1 MFYMA
6 NISLIPNNMTENQ
19 YVNALYALGCEN
31 VTTNRQRSNGTTAF
45 KLPTGHVVSEHKTG
59 YIRRNIYR
67 EDGRAGGR
75 CYQLNPTYD
84 VPRKVVWSNGQFYEA
99 TTKER
104 MRIYSRKTRLKKLF
118 LYTIKKLNNG

>member
-1 MFYMA
+1 
-6 NISLIPNNMTENQ
+6 MTENQ
-19 YVNALYALGCEN
+19 YINALYALGCKN

-67 EDGRAGGR
+67 EDGRSGGR

-99 TTKER
+99 TTKEPV
-104 MRIYSRKTRLKKLF
+104 S
-118 LYTIKKLNNG
+118 YTHLTLPTILLV

>member
-1 MFYMA
+1 
-6 NISLIPNNMTENQ
+6 MTENQ
-19 YVNALYALGCEN
+19 YINALYALGCKN
-31 VTTNRQRSNGTTAF
+31 VTTSRQKANGTTAF

-84 VPRKVVWSNGQFYEA
+84 VPRKVVWSNGTNVDPAPRDTNMSPVTSAPAAAPAPEA
-99 TTKER
+99 D
-104 MRIYSRKTRLKKLF
+104 LPF
-118 LYTIKKLNNG
+118 